1 MGTRGAPPP
10 ARAHLGRRETHTASN
25 LGGGSSS
32 AIATIGGLRR
42 SLPTRNAC
50 APRLQWGGGAR
61 RAGLPG
67 RGGAFP
73 EGRVVIGTV
82 VPHIHVR
89 LGRAGHGARLVW
101 PEWRGRDPS
110 PQRRVVIGT
119 VLPHIHVRLGGS
131 GQGPALVWREGN
143 GGIVQTLFG
152 RVQRRGVARNGDS
165 YGAGEA
171 EHSDRDSG
179 RSATFTGVGLHGG
192 APSSCMRKS

>member
-131 GQGPALVWREGN
+131 GQGPL
-143 GGIVQTLFG
+143 
-152 RVQRRGVARNGDS
+152 S
-165 YGAGEA
+165 YGAKG
-171 EHSDRDSG
+171 
-179 RSATFTGVGLHGG
+179 TGVSSRRCSVAFNAEASPVTATPTVPARPNTAIATVAARRRLLVSVFMG
-192 APSSCMRKS
+192 ALLLRV